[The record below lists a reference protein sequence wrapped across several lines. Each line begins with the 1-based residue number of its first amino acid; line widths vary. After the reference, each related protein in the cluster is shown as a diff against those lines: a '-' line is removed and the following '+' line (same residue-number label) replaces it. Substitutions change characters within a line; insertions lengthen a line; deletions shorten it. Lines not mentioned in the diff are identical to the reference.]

1 MIEPQNVPYEPW
13 EVFDNVISG
22 TPDEAIQKVEQYRDL
37 GIKYLCVNM
46 GFGGSQEE
54 VLESMRLFSEQVM
67 PQFPD

>member
-37 GIKYLCVNM
+37 GIKYICTNM
-46 GFGGSQEE
+46 SFGGAHEE
-54 VLESMRLFSEQVM
+54 VLESMRLFAEHVM
-67 PQFPD
+67 PAFPD